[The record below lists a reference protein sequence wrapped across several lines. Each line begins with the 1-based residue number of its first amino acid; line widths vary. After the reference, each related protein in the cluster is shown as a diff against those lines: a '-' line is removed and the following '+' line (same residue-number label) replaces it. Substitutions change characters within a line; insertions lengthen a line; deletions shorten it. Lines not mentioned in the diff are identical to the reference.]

1 MGTEESSLQP
11 ANPNQQSTMQTTHM
25 LFVAV
30 SVGFMAFFFT
40 SDCDMALYVLPF
52 SNTSKT
58 FNGKVVW
65 VTGASSG
72 IGASLAK
79 DFTVRGAEVIV
90 SARRV
95 AELEAIAKEC
105 TALGA
110 KSVKVLP
117 LDVLDHTAQQAA
129 YDQIISEF
137 GHVDTLVLNPG
148 RTQRA
153 LALDTT
159 IESTRALFDLNFL
172 SFVSLAKI
180 VIPDML
186 KRGGGSITVI
196 SSISGKMGTPVSST
210 YSATKYALH
219 GYFDAVRAEYAHRG
233 LHVLMVCPGP
243 VVSEIAGH
251 AVKGEGMEDKVYE
264 TEDSVK
270 MSTARCTHLI
280 MKALHYKF
288 DEVWLSTQPFLFI
301 TYLSVYTPGLCRF
314 LFKHVFG
321 PARVKAFQSDGN
333 VFDVMA
339 ALRSLVSS
347 K

>member
-1 MGTEESSLQP
+1 
-11 ANPNQQSTMQTTHM
+11 MQTISKI
-25 LFVAV
+25 LLALAVAFV
-30 SVGFMAFFFT
+30 AFFFT

-52 SNTSKT
+52 SNSNAEH
-58 FNGKVVW
+58 NGKVVW

-79 DFTVRGAEVIV
+79 DFTMAGANVII

-105 TALGA
+105 ATLGA
-110 KSVKVLP
+110 KSVKVVP
-117 LDVLDHTAQQAA
+117 LDVTDHKAQQAA
-129 YDQIISEF
+129 YDQIIQEF
-137 GHVDTLVLNPG
+137 GRVDTLVLNPG

-153 LALDTT
+153 LALDTS
-159 IESTRALFDLNFL
+159 IESTRTLMDLNFL

-180 VIPDML
+180 AIPGML
-186 KRGGGSITVI
+186 KRGGGSIVVM

-210 YSATKYALH
+210 YSASKYALH
-219 GYFDAVRAEYAHRG
+219 GYFDAVRAEYAHQG
-233 LHVLMVCPGP
+233 LHVLMICPGP

-270 MSTARCTHLI
+270 MSTARCTHLT

-288 DEVWLSTQPFLFI
+288 DEVWLSSQPFLFI
-301 TYLSVYTPGLCRF
+301 TYLSVYAPGLCRF
-314 LFKHVFG
+314 LFKNVFG
-321 PARVKAFQSDGN
+321 PARVNAFQNDGN
-333 VFDVMA
+333 VFDVVA
-339 ALRSLVSS
+339 ALKSLLHRE
-347 K
+347 